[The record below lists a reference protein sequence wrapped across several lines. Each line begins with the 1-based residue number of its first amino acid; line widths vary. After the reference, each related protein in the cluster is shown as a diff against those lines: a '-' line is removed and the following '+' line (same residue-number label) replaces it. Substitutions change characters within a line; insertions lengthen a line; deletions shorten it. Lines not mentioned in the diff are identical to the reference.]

1 MADGS
6 DIVTKKGAE
15 TLCGLVLGLLV
26 LGVGI
31 FILLG
36 VQLGFQKLDL
46 ASGDVAIIG
55 HSLRTVDGLR
65 AAFSFDRSRL
75 SALTSQNSTLDFVM
89 FLRSSYRWRKFDAG
103 LRPVPYLVPMD
114 TQQSGILLAPVIRN
128 MSETA
133 VAFRATWRV
142 IDPVHFATS
151 VPDAV
156 VDTLET
162 QLELYVGEALPH
174 VSTLDD
180 VQVVPIE
187 QAFGVEIKLVPV
199 HMVG

>member
-1 MADGS
+1 
-6 DIVTKKGAE
+6 
-15 TLCGLVLGLLV
+15 
-26 LGVGI
+26 
-31 FILLG
+31 
-36 VQLGFQKLDL
+36 
-46 ASGDVAIIG
+46 
-55 HSLRTVDGLR
+55 
-65 AAFSFDRSRL
+65 
-75 SALTSQNSTLDFVM
+75 M

>member
-1 MADGS
+1 M
-6 DIVTKKGAE
+6 
-15 TLCGLVLGLLV
+15 
-26 LGVGI
+26 GVGI